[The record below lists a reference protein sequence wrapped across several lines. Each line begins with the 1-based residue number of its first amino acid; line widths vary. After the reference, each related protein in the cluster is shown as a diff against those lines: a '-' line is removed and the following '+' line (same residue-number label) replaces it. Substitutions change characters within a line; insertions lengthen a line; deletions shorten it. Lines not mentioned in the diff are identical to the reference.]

1 MTLID
6 EVMEGVSEYVEQA
19 FKPSNKVKLLW
30 SPGGDYYIFDDLNKV
45 FMMAPPEVHTFVEV
59 FGGSCWCSLNVS
71 RQKFKIIVAND
82 IDSALMTF
90 YKLVRDDPEGLMKRL
105 SILPFSRE
113 IHRIAREIV
122 EDPKADAV
130 TKAVMLFY
138 LSRTSMFGTGGF
150 AVSKGERQLAKDLAT
165 VIAMIKEFAK
175 KFRDVVLENKDFREV
190 IKLYDSPRTLFYL
203 DPPYVSAT
211 EDQGRESY
219 FRYPFTQGDLWSMA
233 ATLKTVKGYWVLKVA
248 EDNYL
253 IIKEVLPQHEV
264 LPIEKFKSFQKVV
277 GGGRPKWRLVIA
289 HNIKSSSK
297 PRSSG
302 SQTDLS
308 RWLTNPLP
316 RPKCEASKG

>member
-1 MTLID
+1 VTLID
-6 EVMEGVSEYVEQA
+6 EVMEEVSEYVEQT

-30 SPGGDYYIFDDLNKV
+30 SPGGDYWVFDDLNKV

-71 RQKFKIIVAND
+71 RRKFKVIVAND
-82 IDSALMTF
+82 IDSTLMTL
-90 YKLVRDDPEGLMKRL
+90 YRLVRDDPEGLMKRL

-113 IHRIAREIV
+113 LYEIAKEIV
-122 EDPKADAV
+122 EDPKVDVV
-130 TKAVMLFY
+130 TRAVMLFY

-150 AVSKGERQLAKDLAT
+150 AVSKERGHARDMASA
-165 VIAMIKEFAK
+165 IASIKEFAK

-203 DPPYVSAT
+203 DPPYVSTT

-219 FRYPFTQGDLWSMA
+219 FRYPFSQGDLRSMA
-233 ATLKTVKGYWVLKVA
+233 ATLKNVKGYWVLKMA

-264 LPIEKFKSFQKVV
+264 LLTEKLKSFQKVV
-277 GGGRPKWRLVIA
+277 SGERPKWRLVIA

-297 PRSSG
+297 PRSSRP
-302 SQTDLS
+302 QTDLS
-308 RWLTNPLP
+308 RWLN
-316 RPKCEASKG
+316 